1 LNDKIAFRCRVYSR
15 ARSALVQLGADDGTL
30 KTLRVLLKDDVKAS
44 TAMINPNSPGS
55 SSVKLSWIWQSNA
68 ALLGSG
74 PDLMRECE
82 FVP

>member
-1 LNDKIAFRCRVYSR
+1 LNDKIAFHCRVYGQ